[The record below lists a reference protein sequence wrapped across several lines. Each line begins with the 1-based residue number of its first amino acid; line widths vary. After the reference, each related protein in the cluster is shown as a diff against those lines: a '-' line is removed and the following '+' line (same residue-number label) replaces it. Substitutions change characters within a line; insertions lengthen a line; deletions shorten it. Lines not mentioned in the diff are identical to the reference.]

1 MNKQQLA
8 ARIWAMANDMRSKIA
23 ANEYKDFILWFMFYK
38 FLSDKEL
45 DFLRNE
51 WISWEEIK
59 SLSEEDKETTNF
71 IKNNLGYFIGYN
83 NLFSTWTTKSDF
95 DISDVTDALS
105 DFNYNIHE
113 NHKNVYE
120 KIFNTLE
127 TWLSKLWDNTK
138 SQTLAVKKIINL
150 IKTIPMDSSSD
161 YDVLGFIYEYLIS
174 NFAANAGKK
183 AGEFYTPHEVSLL
196 MSEIIA
202 HHLKDSDQI
211 KIYDPTSWSGSLLI
225 NIGKSVAKH
234 VKDPK
239 SIVYYAQ
246 ELKSETYNLTRM
258 NLVMRGISSHNI
270 HARNAD
276 TLEDDWPQM
285 DETGNI
291 ADPLYL
297 DAVVSNPPYSQKWNP
312 EDKEWDPRYTG
323 YGIAPQGKADYAFL
337 LHDLYH
343 IKPDGIMTIVL
354 PHGVLFRGG
363 EEYEI
368 RKNLI
373 EKNNI
378 DTIIGLPSNIFF
390 GTGIPTIIMVL
401 KKRKPDTNIQIID
414 ASKFYIKDGKNNK
427 LRACDIKR
435 IVDIIMARKDKEKF
449 SRIVSRDEI
458 VENDYNLNIPRYV
471 DSSETPEQRDI
482 YATMFG
488 GIPAQEL
495 EHYDHYFELF
505 PGLKEQLFHANN
517 DKYFSAKTENIADEI
532 RDHAAVLAY
541 KENFEKT
548 FAPFRQILKTEL
560 IDSYQKIDVNAME
573 SKLWDQLFNLLD
585 TIKLVDNYDAYQ
597 ILSDNWTNISGNLEI
612 LKAEG
617 FDACKKVDENL
628 VRKKDEKSKELIE
641 VADGYRGRIFDF
653 EVIKKYKLQEETAN
667 IEKQKEA
674 LNAITAQY
682 EELFS
687 NLTEDQQ
694 EALWDAIS
702 EESFVNKEITAKA
715 KEIKKENKNLNF
727 DQESPEFIVLKVNAL
742 IEQEKSLNKSIKE
755 LEAQLLTK
763 IMHTIE
769 HLSDEE
775 ILQLLEH
782 QWIDPIMD
790 QVHELFENA
799 LKDFAKGLQKLSEKY
814 AITLSDLETQIQE
827 NGKALSEMIDELTGD
842 DFDLKGLEAFKS
854 LLND

>member
-45 DFLRNE
+45 EFLHNE
-51 WISWEEIK
+51 WISPEEIRD
-59 SLSEEDKETTNF
+59 LSEEDKETANF

-127 TWLSKLWDNTK
+127 TWLSKLWDNTN
-138 SQTLAVKKIINL
+138 SQTIAVKKIINL

-183 AGEFYTPHEVSLL
+183 AGEFYTPHEVSIL

-225 NIGKSVAKH
+225 NIGKSIARH
-234 VKDPK
+234 VKDQK
-239 SIVYYAQ
+239 SIIYYAQ

-270 HARNAD
+270 HTRNAD
-276 TLEDDWPQM
+276 TLDDDWPKT
-285 DETGNI
+285 DEYGNI
-291 ADPLYL
+291 TDPLYL
-297 DAVVSNPPYSQKWNP
+297 DAVVSNPPYSQKRNP
-312 EDKEWDPRYTG
+312 EYKEWDPRYAG

-343 IKPDGIMTIVL
+343 IKPNGIITIVL
-354 PHGVLFRGG
+354 PHGVLFRWG

-390 GTGIPTIIMVL
+390 GTWIPTIIMVL

-435 IVDIIMARKDKEKF
+435 IVDIIMARKNKEKF

-471 DSSETPEQRDI
+471 DSSEAPEQRDI

-505 PGLKEQLFHANN
+505 PWLKEQLFDKNN
-517 DKYFSAKTENIADEI
+517 QKYFSAKTENIADEI
-532 RDHAAVLAY
+532 RDHVAVLAY
-541 KENFEKT
+541 KDHFEKT
-548 FAPFRQILKTEL
+548 FSPFRQILKTEL
-560 IDSYQKIDVNAME
+560 IDSYQKININAME
-573 SKLWDQLFNLLD
+573 SKLWDQLFDLLD

-597 ILSDNWTNISGNLEI
+597 ILADNWNRISWNIEI

-617 FDACKKVDENL
+617 LGACKKVDENL
-628 VRKKDEKSKELIE
+628 TRKKDEKSKELIE
-641 VADGYRGRIFDF
+641 VADGYRGCIFDF
-653 EVIKKYKLQEETAN
+653 DVIKNYKLQADVAA
-667 IEKQKEA
+667 IESQKEA
-674 LNAITAQY
+674 LNAISSQY

-687 NLTEDQQ
+687 NLTQDQQ
-694 EALWDAIS
+694 EELGEAVW
-702 EESFVNKEITAKA
+702 EEAFINKEITAKA
-715 KEIKKENKNLNF
+715 KEVKKENKNLDF
-727 DQESPEFIVLKVNAL
+727 DQESSEFIILTVNAL
-742 IEQEKSLNKSIKE
+742 IEEEKSLNKSITE

-763 IMHTIE
+763 IIHTIE

-775 ILQLLEH
+775 IVELLEH

-790 QVHELFENA
+790 QVHELFETA
-799 LKDFAKGLQKLSEKY
+799 LKDFSKGLQKLSEKY
-814 AITLSDLETQIQE
+814 AITLSDLETQIQA
-827 NGKALSEMIDELTGD
+827 NGKALSEMIDELSGD
-842 DFDLKGLEAFKS
+842 DFDIQGLEAFKS

>member
-45 DFLRNE
+45 EFLHNE
-51 WISWEEIK
+51 WISPEEIRD
-59 SLSEEDKETTNF
+59 LSEEDKETANF

-138 SQTLAVKKIINL
+138 SQTIAVKKIINL

-183 AGEFYTPHEVSLL
+183 AGEFYTPHEVSIL

-225 NIGKSVAKH
+225 NIGKSIARH
-234 VKDPK
+234 VKDQK
-239 SIVYYAQ
+239 SIIYYAQ

-270 HARNAD
+270 HTRNAD
-276 TLEDDWPQM
+276 TLDDDWPKT
-285 DETGNI
+285 DEYGNI
-291 ADPLYL
+291 TDPLYL
-297 DAVVSNPPYSQKWNP
+297 DAVVSNPPYSQKRNP
-312 EDKEWDPRYTG
+312 EYKEWDPRYAG

-343 IKPDGIMTIVL
+343 IKPNGIITIVL
-354 PHGVLFRGG
+354 PHGVLFRWG

-390 GTGIPTIIMVL
+390 GTWIPTIIMVL

-435 IVDIIMARKDKEKF
+435 IVDIIMARKNKEKF

-471 DSSETPEQRDI
+471 DSSEAPEQRDI

-505 PGLKEQLFHANN
+505 PWLKEQLFDKNN
-517 DKYFSAKTENIADEI
+517 QKYFSAKTENIADEI
-532 RDHAAVLAY
+532 RDHVAVLAY
-541 KENFEKT
+541 KDHFEKT
-548 FAPFRQILKTEL
+548 FSPFRQILKTEL
-560 IDSYQKIDVNAME
+560 IDSYQKININAME
-573 SKLWDQLFNLLD
+573 SKLWDQLFDLLD

-597 ILSDNWTNISGNLEI
+597 ILADNWNRISWNIEI

-617 FDACKKVDENL
+617 LGACKKVDENL
-628 VRKKDEKSKELIE
+628 TRKKDEKSKELIE
-641 VADGYRGRIFDF
+641 VADGYRGCIFDF
-653 EVIKKYKLQEETAN
+653 DVIKNYKLQADVAA
-667 IEKQKEA
+667 IESQKEA
-674 LNAITAQY
+674 LNAISSQY

-687 NLTEDQQ
+687 NLTQDQQ
-694 EALWDAIS
+694 EELGEAVW
-702 EESFVNKEITAKA
+702 EEAFINKEITAKA
-715 KEIKKENKNLNF
+715 KEVKKENKNLDF
-727 DQESPEFIVLKVNAL
+727 DQESSEFIILKVNAL
-742 IEQEKSLNKSIKE
+742 IEEEKSLNKSIKE

-763 IMHTIE
+763 IIHTIE

-775 ILQLLEH
+775 IVELLEH

-790 QVHELFENA
+790 QVHELFETA
-799 LKDFAKGLQKLSEKY
+799 LKDFSKGLQKLSEKY
-814 AITLSDLETQIQE
+814 AITLSDLETQIQA
-827 NGKALSEMIDELTGD
+827 NGKALSEMIDELSGD
-842 DFDLKGLEAFKS
+842 DFDIQGLEAFKS

>member
-1 MNKQQLA
+1 
-8 ARIWAMANDMRSKIA
+8 
-23 ANEYKDFILWFMFYK
+23 
-38 FLSDKEL
+38 
-45 DFLRNE
+45 
-51 WISWEEIK
+51 
-59 SLSEEDKETTNF
+59 
-71 IKNNLGYFIGYN
+71 
-83 NLFSTWTTKSDF
+83 
-95 DISDVTDALS
+95 
-105 DFNYNIHE
+105 
-113 NHKNVYE
+113 
-120 KIFNTLE
+120 
-127 TWLSKLWDNTK
+127 
-138 SQTLAVKKIINL
+138 
-150 IKTIPMDSSSD
+150 
-161 YDVLGFIYEYLIS
+161 
-174 NFAANAGKK
+174 
-183 AGEFYTPHEVSLL
+183 
-196 MSEIIA
+196 
-202 HHLKDSDQI
+202 
-211 KIYDPTSWSGSLLI
+211 
-225 NIGKSVAKH
+225 
-234 VKDPK
+234 
-239 SIVYYAQ
+239 
-246 ELKSETYNLTRM
+246 M

-270 HARNAD
+270 HSRNAD
-276 TLEDDWPQM
+276 TLEDDWPQT
-285 DETGNI
+285 DEYWNI
-291 ADPLYL
+291 EDPLYL
-297 DAVVSNPPYSQKWNP
+297 DAVVSNPPYSQKWSP
-312 EDKEWDPRYTG
+312 QYKEWDPRYAG
-323 YGIAPQGKADYAFL
+323 YGIAPQSKADYAFL
-337 LHDLYH
+337 LRDLYH
-343 IKPDGIMTIVL
+343 IKPDGIITIVL
-354 PHGVLFRGG
+354 PHGVLFRWG

-390 GTGIPTIIMVL
+390 GTWIPTIIIVL

-488 GIPAQEL
+488 GIPTQEL

-505 PGLKEQLFHANN
+505 PGLKEQLFDKNN
-517 DKYFSAKTENIADEI
+517 QKYFSAKTENITEELKN
-532 RDHAAVLAY
+532 HPAVLAY

-560 IDSYQKIDVNAME
+560 IDSYQKIDINAME

-617 FDACKKVDENL
+617 IDSCKKIDENL

-674 LNAITAQY
+674 LTAITAQY

-702 EESFVNKEITAKA
+702 EESFVNKEIAAKA

-727 DQESPEFIVLKVNAL
+727 DQESPKFIVLKVNAL
-742 IEQEKSLNKSIKE
+742 IEQEKSLNKFIKE

-763 IMHTIE
+763 IMKSSSLFLCRICSFDFIPLPTMAIANWKFWEVISITPPMPSQIRFPSQRIVFIIDECHRNTFGSMMATIKE
-769 HLSDEE
+769 TFPDAMFFGFTGTPIFDEDAKNWDFTSSIFGDELHRYSIADGIRDGNVLGFDPYQCLAYSDTKLKKE
-775 ILQLLEH
+775 I
-782 QWIDPIMD
+782 
-790 QVHELFENA
+790 A
-799 LKDFAKGLQKLSEKY
+799 LYIAGAKGVDTMDEKQQTW
-814 AITLSDLETQIQE
+814 ISTEISSKKKSSRISWT
-827 NGKALSEMIDELTGD
+827 DERP
-842 DFDLKGLEAFKS
+842 
-854 LLND
+854 